1 MSDSCLPIPKRT
13 QKVLQDEP
21 AHPMPRGVAQL
32 WLAEMGSGTSH
43 QRPAATC
50 WQECR
55 PPGAKNW
62 ARGQAL
68 LQEACA
74 DLGDR
79 HATTNSLQNQETD
92 ASSQQNLC
100 LLLPPEGRKDPFCRV
115 WVGALAQSCECQ
127 SWKEPWTNRER
138 MARAGRSRQTTTPA

>member
-21 AHPMPRGVAQL
+21 AHPMPRGVARL
-32 WLAEMGSGTSH
+32 WSAEMGSGTSH

-55 PPGAKNW
+55 PPGLRTGRGAKPSS
-62 ARGQAL
+62 RKLVLTRETGM
-68 LQEACA
+68 
-74 DLGDR
+74 R
-79 HATTNSLQNQETD
+79 PPTHSKTRKTD

-115 WVGALAQSCECQ
+115 WVGTLAQSCECQ
-127 SWKEPWTNRER
+127 SWREPWTNRER
-138 MARAGRSRQTTTPA
+138 MTRAGRSHQTTTPA